1 MSRLF
6 YCPKCGD
13 KNIDGYRLMRGQFV
27 GHTRGGWGRPISFY
41 RCEKCGNVLAGSMDV
56 TDWDERGID
65 YASSIIRGYNEG
77 GTYYYKPF
85 HDYCLEHL
93 GSEEKK

>member
-1 MSRLF
+1 M
-6 YCPKCGD
+6 
-13 KNIDGYRLMRGQFV
+13 
-27 GHTRGGWGRPISFY
+27 
-41 RCEKCGNVLAGSMDV
+41 LAGSMDV
-56 TDWDERGID
+56 TDWDECGID